1 MTEAEDRDPS
11 ALTIS
16 FKAPLYDVTQSGE
29 IDKEVGLER
38 RPFSGTT
45 EQIVEDIAAYRELGV
60 SDLIFDFRSETLNES
75 LERMAHFAGD
85 IIPIAGA

>member
-1 MTEAEDRDPS
+1 
-11 ALTIS
+11 
-16 FKAPLYDVTQSGE
+16 
-29 IDKEVGLER
+29 LER

-75 LERMAHFAGD
+75 LERMAHFASD
-85 IIPIAGA
+85 IIPVAAP